1 MEVLQMLKNTSD
13 NWQVWVDVFTTDQK
27 MVLEGTEEECAKFL
41 RENNPNQ
48 SSEYGSV
55 FMIAPHTGRNED
67 FSKFD
72 C

>member
-1 MEVLQMLKNTSD
+1 MNKNFKNTSG
-13 NWQVWVDVFTTDQK
+13 NWQVWVNVFGDNQEL
-27 MVLEGTEEECAKFL
+27 VLEGTESVC
-41 RENNPNQ
+41 ENFINKNNANE
-48 SSEYGSV
+48 SDIYGNI